1 MSTTKT
7 SNKKPVK
14 SPDKS
19 PDKSKMSNKAPAK
32 KPLTTAE
39 KLKLLEGYEKYEDP
53 LIWNTIPIGSHV
65 RLLKKDG
72 SFIRGGFVVK
82 FYMAD
87 NRPYLLL
94 ENNKYNRSPP
104 NYLMFKINLDEV
116 KRIFVKPD
124 MSIPTNSA
132 PQQMQPIQSQR
143 ILPFEEPRNVQSE
156 EIELLEKKIEL
167 LEKIIS
173 QKDSELNSLR
183 KRVGALEN
191 TTSGIMKY
199 LKQQSR

>member
-1 MSTTKT
+1 MSTSKTT
-7 SNKKPVK
+7 SNKKSDK

-19 PDKSKMSNKAPAK
+19 PVK

-39 KLKLLEGYEKYEDP
+39 KLKLLEGYKKYEDP
-53 LIWNTIPIGSHV
+53 LQWDSIPVGSHV

-82 FYMAD
+82 FYIAD
-87 NRPYLLL
+87 SRSYLLL

-104 NYLMFKINLDEV
+104 NYVMFKVKLDEV
-116 KRIFVKPD
+116 KRIFAKPD
-124 MSIPTNSA
+124 MNPQS
-132 PQQMQPIQSQR
+132 QQMQLMQQTQPIQRQ
-143 ILPFEEPRNVQSE
+143 LPFEEPRNVQGE
-156 EIELLEKKIEL
+156 EIDLLEKKIEL

-199 LKQQSR
+199 LKQQTR

>member
-1 MSTTKT
+1 MSTSKT
-7 SNKKPVK
+7 SNKK
-14 SPDKS
+14 SSDKS
-19 PDKSKMSNKAPAK
+19 PNKPVK

-39 KLKLLEGYEKYEDP
+39 KLKLLEGYKKYEDP
-53 LIWNTIPIGSHV
+53 LVWNAIPIGSHV

-87 NRPYLLL
+87 NRSYLLL

-104 NYLMFKINLDEV
+104 NYVMFKVNLDEV
-116 KRIFVKPD
+116 KRIFAKPD
-124 MSIPTNSA
+124 MNPQSQPMQ
-132 PQQMQPIQSQR
+132 PVQQMQPS
-143 ILPFEEPRNVQSE
+143 LPRQLQFEEPRNVQGE

-199 LKQQSR
+199 LKQQTR